1 MSQRFKQRQFKMFKN
16 QKNTTPKFLFSSVA
30 ILWIAITLIIAE
42 GTHGQDTSRSIKPA
56 KELTSVTNDFAA
68 ISKQLTPL
76 FDESLIGF
84 AHVDLKALSQKEL
97 REKLDLLLPNN
108 QDWLRDS
115 DSLINRISNLQKSV
129 IDAGGRHLFATFSLT
144 DLPSSP
150 IAIAIPNLKRSAAQ
164 TLARQLDAEE
174 WFGLQPFELGQ
185 SGMLV
190 ICHPEVRRRLESGGS
205 ILRDDSELLLRK
217 HVGGIGSVHLVPT
230 KDHFRVIR
238 ELTPQ
243 FGEPFKKIKGD
254 DLADGIRS
262 ISISLESVSPL
273 KVTANVRSSDEAAAK
288 QLGTMIEQAKR
299 YVGGNDVK
307 GLVLKG
313 VLAQLDFEKVEAGL
327 RLNIGEQE
335 EQLWIAMRSVLDS
348 ANTSLLQTSQVKQ
361 LRQIMIAMHNF
372 HDVMGAF
379 PDLGSPAEKHVAS
392 GLSWRVHLLP
402 FMEKTELYRQFR
414 LDENWDSDHN
424 KKLITQ
430 IPTVYMP
437 KDATVDRGK
446 TLFVMPRGTKY
457 FARPFPTDGDD
468 PKRQI
473 RARRFADLLDGS
485 SNTIG
490 VIPVAKSK
498 AVIWTKPE
506 DWEPNTKSPL
516 DGIAEEGRRTVTF
529 ALVDGS
535 TKTVNLS
542 DLSGKKLLAWL
553 TIAGGEVVR
562 D

>member
-1 MSQRFKQRQFKMFKN
+1 M
-16 QKNTTPKFLFSSVA
+16 
-30 ILWIAITLIIAE
+30 TLIIA
-42 GTHGQDTSRSIKPA
+42 GGLRGQDDASRSTK
-56 KELTSVTNDFAA
+56 TSTASKTVTNDFAA

-76 FDESLIGF
+76 FDESLIAF

-108 QDWLRDS
+108 QDWLKDS
-115 DSLINRISNLQKSV
+115 DSLINRISNLQKRV
-129 IDAGGRHLFATFSLT
+129 IDAGGRHLFATFSLV

-150 IAIAIPNLKRSAAQ
+150 IVIAIPNLKRSAAQ
-164 TLARQLDAEE
+164 TLARQLDVEE

-185 SGMLV
+185 PGMLV
-190 ICHPEVRRRLESGGS
+190 ICHPEVGRRLESGGS
-205 ILRDDSELLLRK
+205 ILRDDSESLLRK

-230 KDHFRVIR
+230 RDHLRVVR

-243 FGEPFKKIKGD
+243 FAEPFEKIKGD

-262 ISISLESVSPL
+262 ISISLESVGPL
-273 KVTANVRSSDEAAAK
+273 KVTANIRSSDEAAAE
-288 QLGTMIEQAKR
+288 QLATMIEQAKR

-313 VLAQLDFEKVEAGL
+313 VLAQLDFKKVEAGL

-348 ANTSLLQTSQVKQ
+348 ANSSLLQISQVKQ
-361 LRQIMIAMHNF
+361 LRQIMVAMHNF
-372 HDVMGAF
+372 HDTVGMF
-379 PDLGSPAEKHVAS
+379 PDLGNPALKNVGV

-402 FMEKTELYRQFR
+402 FMEQTELYQQFR

-424 KKLITQ
+424 IKLITQ

-446 TLFVMPRGTKY
+446 TLFVMPRGKKY
-457 FARPFPTDGDD
+457 FARPFPTERDD
-468 PKRQI
+468 PKLQI
-473 RARRFADLLDGS
+473 RPRRFSDLLDGS

-506 DWEPNTKSPL
+506 DWEPNEKSPL
-516 DGIAEEGRRTVTF
+516 DGIVDEGRRTVTF
-529 ALVDGS
+529 AMVDGS
-535 TKTVNLS
+535 TKTVNLTG
-542 DLSGKKLLAWL
+542 LSGKKLSAWL
-553 TIAGGEVVR
+553 TIAGGEVVQ